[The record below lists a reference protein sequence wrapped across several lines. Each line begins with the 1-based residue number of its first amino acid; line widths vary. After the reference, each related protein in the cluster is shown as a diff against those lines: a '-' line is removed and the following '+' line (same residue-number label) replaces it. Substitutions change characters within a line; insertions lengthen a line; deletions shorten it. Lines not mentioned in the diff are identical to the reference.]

1 MSGYMRGRIIM
12 EIKNFA
18 WPVTSVDKGDYIAFC
33 NWFDEH
39 RNMLSENQ
47 IIIWGAGIRGTEFA
61 LFLKQKNFT
70 NILFTDSNR
79 QKWGGYIDE
88 FPIISPDEI
97 SNEKARKILIST
109 ENSETIEKELETRGY
124 YREQDFFTIKTY
136 LYEKYVSE
144 FQRKYGSRYLFMGD
158 CEFSTIAISDTDYS
172 TLSELLQER
181 LGKENTKVLA
191 MHGMGLRA
199 YYNIF
204 MAQVASGMKPESL
217 LVMVNLDTLTGMQHL
232 LPRSQHAELIKMI
245 YDITPD
251 APEEFK
257 EYLQIVNER
266 SKKIQVEF
274 FTAQSGK
281 EKATTEAKS
290 KNYFRLN
297 YLYRLNPEVE
307 GLIYLDKILREALQM
322 GIKVL
327 PFIPPVN
334 YELAQML
341 FGEKFRC
348 RYDEN
353 IRKIQK
359 IVQNRG
365 CDLLD
370 LSYSLTADMFAEPT
384 TPDETANDRGRKKL
398 AVILADRAKRM

>member
-1 MSGYMRGRIIM
+1 
-12 EIKNFA
+12 
-18 WPVTSVDKGDYIAFC
+18 
-33 NWFDEH
+33 
-39 RNMLSENQ
+39 
-47 IIIWGAGIRGTEFA
+47 
-61 LFLKQKNFT
+61 
-70 NILFTDSNR
+70 
-79 QKWGGYIDE
+79 
-88 FPIISPDEI
+88 
-97 SNEKARKILIST
+97 
-109 ENSETIEKELETRGY
+109 
-124 YREQDFFTIKTY
+124 
-136 LYEKYVSE
+136 
-144 FQRKYGSRYLFMGD
+144 MGD
-158 CEFSTIAISDTDYS
+158 CEFSTIAINDSDYS
-172 TLSELLQER
+172 TLSDMILEKVDRKQ
-181 LGKENTKVLA
+181 TKILA

-274 FTAQSGK
+274 FTTQSGK

-297 YLYRLNPEVE
+297 YLYRLNSEVE

-384 TPDETANDRGRKKL
+384 TPDETANDIGRKRL
-398 AVILADRAKRM
+398 TDIMTDRMQKM

>member
-1 MSGYMRGRIIM
+1 M
-12 EIKNFA
+12 ETTNYA
-18 WPVTSVDKGDYIAFC
+18 WPVTSVDKGDYEAFSS
-33 NWFDEH
+33 WFDEH
-39 RNMLSENQ
+39 QDMLSNNQ
-47 IIIWGAGIRGTEFA
+47 IVIWGAGIRGTEFA
-61 LFLKQKNFT
+61 MFFRRKKYS
-70 NILFTDSNR
+70 NIVFADSNS
-79 QKWGGYIDE
+79 QKWGGCIDE
-88 FPIISPDEI
+88 FPIISPEEI
-97 SNEKARKILIST
+97 SDEEARKILIST
-109 ENSETIEKELETRGY
+109 ENSADIEKQLEEKGY
-124 YREQDFFTIKTY
+124 RKEEDFFVIKTF
-136 LYEKYVSE
+136 LYEKYLTE
-144 FQRKYGSRYLFMGD
+144 FQRKYDNRFLIMGD
-158 CEFSTIAISDTDYS
+158 CEFSTIAINDSDYS
-172 TLSELLQER
+172 TLSDMILEKVDRKQ
-181 LGKENTKVLA
+181 TKILA

-274 FTAQSGK
+274 FTTQSGK

-384 TPDETANDRGRKKL
+384 TPDETANDIGRKRL
-398 AVILADRAKRM
+398 TDIMTDRMQKM